1 MAGGHSRLWAGL
13 TAFAAL
19 WVPAHAA
26 GAANSPA
33 FRDCSHVFGL
43 DPDFV
48 QLTGATI
55 GSDGRLTVTSSQA
68 AVTLK
73 ASESSIPGD
82 NLNRVSFS
90 VTVSGSGSRMKT
102 IAGTGIGH
110 VTLSVP
116 LAGAPVG
123 GHYSIDWSVTFDNGT
138 HRCPGPADPQNPT
151 SNPFVLSVVSGP
163 APPRPTITALHES
176 HRTWRQGAGTRF
188 SLHLNEPAS
197 LALLFRQRVH
207 GHLAPRGRLMLAG
220 AAGPNMFRFDG
231 RAARRH
237 QLSPGR
243 YVLTVTATTAAGQR
257 SAPASI
263 SFVIRP
269 RSARRA

>member
-1 MAGGHSRLWAGL
+1 MTGGHARRWVGL
-13 TAFAAL
+13 AAFAAL

-48 QLTGATI
+48 QLSGATI
-55 GSDGRLTVTSSQA
+55 GPGGRLAVTSSQA

-82 NLNRVSFS
+82 NLNRVGFS
-90 VTVSGSGSRMKT
+90 VTITGTGPGMKT
-102 IAGTGIGH
+102 ISGTGVGH

-116 LAGAPVG
+116 LTGARAG
-123 GHYSIDWSVTFDNGT
+123 GHYSIDWSATFDNGT
-138 HRCPGPADPQNPT
+138 HHCPGPADPQNPT

-163 APPRPTITALHES
+163 APPTPTIRALRES
-176 HRTWRQGAGTRF
+176 HRSWRQGAGTSF
-188 SLHLNEPAS
+188 SWRLNEPAS
-197 LALLFRQRVH
+197 LALLFRERVH
-207 GHLAPRGRLMLAG
+207 GHLVPRGRIVRAG
-220 AAGPNMFRFDG
+220 VTGPNTLHFNG
-231 RAARRH
+231 KLPGH
-237 QLSPGR
+237 GQLAPGR
-243 YVLTVTATTAAGQR
+243 YVLTLAATSAAGQR
-257 SAPASI
+257 SVSASI